1 MWRGSSC
8 GLAACRGMRWLP
20 SPLEARSAAHGLR
33 HRWLGLEG
41 WPSQRQNTGAHTSA
55 EHVVADAAPLHICA
69 GPKPTGCGSERCRG
83 IYLPAFE
90 QDNVCLVTGVQGD
103 QSCGAGR
110 ETRQGRVRHLAA
122 SNPPLLPM
130 PMQGRVADAATVE
143 LVTNRGRTAACSR
156 VRGNRFRPC
165 CCRWVPAGSALSR
178 SRAVPVMRGRLG
190 RARRSR
196 AVGRPRRG
204 AVCGRGSSGATAR
217 RRPPCS
223 ARGTERGRL
232 WPVR

>member
-1 MWRGSSC
+1 MWRGSRC
-8 GLAACRGMRWLP
+8 GLAAGRRMRWLP
-20 SPLEARSAAHGLR
+20 SPLEARWAAHGLR
-33 HRWLGLEG
+33 HRWPGLEG

-55 EHVVADAAPLHICA
+55 EHVVADAAPLQICA
-69 GPKPTGCGSERCRG
+69 GPKPTGCGSERCRS
-83 IYLPAFE
+83 IHLPAFE

-143 LVTNRGRTAACSR
+143 LLTNRGRTAACSR

-165 CCRWVPAGSALSR
+165 CRWVPAESALSR
-178 SRAVPVMRGRLG
+178 SRAVSVMRGRPG
-190 RARRSR
+190 RARRS
-196 AVGRPRRG
+196 
-204 AVCGRGSSGATAR
+204 
-217 RRPPCS
+217 
-223 ARGTERGRL
+223 
-232 WPVR
+232 